1 MKDGHIAAVEFLS
14 GTDDQALIAEAR
26 KLFDASGSPMLAS
39 RSGLD
44 SAEEPMSE
52 IAAKI
57 AELVAPAS

>member
-1 MKDGHIAAVEFLS
+1 MPLHPVN
-14 GTDDQALIAEAR
+14 
-26 KLFDASGSPMLAS
+26 MLAS

-57 AELVAPAS
+57 AELVAPSALLANG